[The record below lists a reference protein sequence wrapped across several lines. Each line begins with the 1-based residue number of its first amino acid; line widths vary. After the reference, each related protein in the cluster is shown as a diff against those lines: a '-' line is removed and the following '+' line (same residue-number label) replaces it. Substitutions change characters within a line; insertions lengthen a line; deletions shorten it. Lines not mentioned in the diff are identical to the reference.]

1 MAFIKQ
7 GGNEGKIEHIIDS
20 KELTDEQKKAAR
32 ELSHQSNDQIDFK
45 AGKQGDL
52 Q

>member
-7 GGNEGKIEHIIDS
+7 GGNEGMIEAIIDS
-20 KELTDEQKKAAR
+20 KELTDEQKKVAR
-32 ELSHQSNDQIDFK
+32 VLSEYSNDEIVDEK
-45 AGKQGDL
+45 KQRGDL